1 MIEIADWVVIAIILA
16 AFALSIGY
24 LLYFIITR
32 KLFPKVMEFN
42 KTVNPNETLTI
53 LTIKGQGIIK
63 KIEAQITENK
73 NSLIDMIIDQ
83 TSYATFDI
91 AKETNNTETSPY
103 GQDRLKFEAQLDTHF
118 HKEFSLSIN
127 NRSDGLL
134 SVSGKIYYEIK
145 RPLGVTIKS
154 LYKGTNA

>member
-16 AFALSIGY
+16 AFALCIGY

-32 KLFPKVMEFN
+32 KLFPKVTEFN

-53 LTIKGQGIIK
+53 FTIKGQGIIK
-63 KIEAQITENK
+63 KIEAKITENQ

-83 TSYATFDI
+83 TSYATFDV
-91 AKETNNTETSPY
+91 AKEPNLAKTSPN
-103 GQDRLKFEAQLDTHF
+103 GQDRLKFEVQLDTHF

-127 NRSDGLL
+127 NRSSGMLKA
-134 SVSGKIYYEIK
+134 SGKINYEVK
-145 RPLGVTIKS
+145 RPLGVTIRS
-154 LYKGTNA
+154 LYRGTNA

>member
-1 MIEIADWVVIAIILA
+1 MIEIADWVVIAFILA
-16 AFALSIGY
+16 AFALCIGY
-24 LLYFIITR
+24 LLFFIITR
-32 KLFPKVMEFN
+32 KLFPKVLEFN

-63 KIEAQITENK
+63 KVEAQITEN

-91 AKETNNTETSPY
+91 SKEPNRAETSSSR
-103 GQDRLKFEAQLDTHF
+103 QEMLKFEVQLDTHF

-127 NRSDGLL
+127 NKSSRMLNA
-134 SVSGKIYYEIK
+134 SGKINYEIK
-145 RPLGVTIKS
+145 RPLGVTIRS
-154 LYKGTNA
+154 LYRGTNT

>member
-16 AFALSIGY
+16 FFVLCVSY

-32 KLFPKVMEFN
+32 KLFPKVMEFEN
-42 KTVNPNETLTI
+42 TVNSNETLTI

-63 KIEAQITENK
+63 KIEAQITEN
-73 NSLIDMIIDQ
+73 NNALIDMIIDQ

-91 AKETNNTETSPY
+91 AKEPNRAETSPN
-103 GQDRLKFEAQLDTHF
+103 GQDRFKFEVQLDTHF

-127 NRSDGLL
+127 NKSSGTLNA
-134 SVSGKIYYEIK
+134 SGKTYYEIK
-145 RPLGVTIKS
+145 RPLGVTIRS
-154 LYKGTNA
+154 LYRGTNA